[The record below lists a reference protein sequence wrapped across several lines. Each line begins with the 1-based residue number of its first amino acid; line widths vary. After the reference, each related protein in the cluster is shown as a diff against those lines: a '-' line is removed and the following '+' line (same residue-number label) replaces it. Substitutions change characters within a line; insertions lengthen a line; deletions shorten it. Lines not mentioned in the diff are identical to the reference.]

1 MKAEI
6 IAVGTELL
14 LGDIL
19 NSDAQYLSK
28 QLSSLGIEMY
38 HQAVVG
44 DNAKRLEEVLNGAFS
59 RSDLVITSG
68 GLGPTGDDLTK
79 ETGCKIFGKKLVED
93 AKALEMLKDFFNK
106 LNREMTENNY
116 KQALVPE
123 GSIVLYN
130 ENGTAPGIMI
140 DENGKILVM
149 LPGPPKELIPMFEKY
164 VRPYLASKQEYMFVS
179 RVLRIAKVGESKT
192 EYVLRDLIEKQTN
205 PTIATYVKNIEVIV
219 RITAKAK
226 SEEEANALISPVA
239 DEIYKRLGNNVYGE
253 GETTLPEVMCQRLLK
268 DKITV
273 AVSESCTGGMLSS
286 AFTDVPGISE
296 IFMEGAV
303 TYSNEAKMRRLG
315 VKKETLDKYGAV
327 SAQTAAE
334 MAEGIAK
341 SAGTDIGLSTTG
353 IAGPG
358 GGTEEKPVGLIYI
371 GLCVYGKTITKELH
385 FTGNRE
391 RIRTRTVDAVFDAL
405 RRELDEREQNS

>member
-1 MKAEI
+1 M
-6 IAVGTELL
+6 
-14 LGDIL
+14 
-19 NSDAQYLSK
+19 
-28 QLSSLGIEMY
+28 
-38 HQAVVG
+38 
-44 DNAKRLEEVLNGAFS
+44 
-59 RSDLVITSG
+59 
-68 GLGPTGDDLTK
+68 
-79 ETGCKIFGKKLVED
+79 KKL
-93 AKALEMLKDFFNK
+93 LKCLK
-106 LNREMTENNY
+106 TSLISLNREITENNY

-149 LPGPPKELIPMFEKY
+149 LPGPPKELVPMFEKY

-192 EYVLRDLIEKQTN
+192 EYVIRDLIENQTN

-226 SEEEANALISPVA
+226 SEEEANALIDPVA
-239 DEIYKRLGNNVYGE
+239 NEIYKRLGNNVYGE
-253 GETTLPEVMCQRLLK
+253 GETTLPVVMCKRLLR

-273 AVSESCTGGMLSS
+273 AVSESCTGGMLST

-303 TYSNEAKMRRLG
+303 TYSNDAKMRRLG

-327 SAQTAAE
+327 SAETAAE

-341 SAGTDIGLSTTG
+341 SAGTDIGLSQQ
-353 IAGPG
+353 A
-358 GGTEEKPVGLIYI
+358 
-371 GLCVYGKTITKELH
+371 
-385 FTGNRE
+385 
-391 RIRTRTVDAVFDAL
+391 
-405 RRELDEREQNS
+405 